1 MVNAEGDGVDSNG
14 TIEFAGGVT
23 IIYGPT
29 KGGNGS
35 LDADRGILVNG
46 GVLIALGSLGMVETP
61 AKNSQQCCVCY
72 ALSGNANSQL
82 VVKDNDGNVLFETTS
97 PKSYQSVV
105 ISMPEFQI
113 GSSYSIT
120 TCSTTKTFKIETILT
135 NTVSGGMGPG
145 GGRPPRK

>member
-1 MVNAEGDGVDSNG
+1 MVLMPQIKILKNYQYNIYIGGGYIVVNAEGDGVDSNG

-72 ALSGNANSQL
+72 ALSGTA
-82 VVKDNDGNVLFETTS
+82 
-97 PKSYQSVV
+97 
-105 ISMPEFQI
+105 
-113 GSSYSIT
+113 SS
-120 TCSTTKTFKIETILT
+120 KIEILLS
-135 NTVSGGMGPG
+135 NL
-145 GGRPPRK
+145 